1 MLSRKLQKMMP
12 QNGIDL
18 LDKVKQS
25 EFDAK
30 HLMKGKACK
39 CKTRVVA
46 EWNRIEEEK
55 QRRIHGKI

>member
-18 LDKVKQS
+18 LDKVKQN

-46 EWNRIEEEK
+46 E
-55 QRRIHGKI
+55 

>member
-46 EWNRIEEEK
+46 E
-55 QRRIHGKI
+55 